1 MVNQFRPVEFRSDQG
16 RLFAG
21 SEGMNSDR
29 FSVSKKL
36 EDNLAVLE
44 AELGYGVT
52 FDLVFRRFKV
62 AHKQSC
68 SVFLT
73 ALSTMK
79 R

>member
-1 MVNQFRPVEFRSDQG
+1 MPK
-16 RLFAG
+16 
-21 SEGMNSDR
+21 DR
-29 FSVSKKL
+29 FSISKKL

-52 FDLVFRRFKV
+52 FDLVFRKLKI

-68 SVFLT
+68 LVFLT
-73 ALSTMK
+73 VSLMMW